1 MKITPLHASGVAE
14 VSRINLAEALA
25 NDLYTKLDELL
36 SDHGVLVFRR
46 QFLGEEDL
54 VRFAGAFGEL
64 ERTIYTKGVSPYH
77 PEVIYISNLKYPDG
91 SNVGLLGDQELHWH
105 SDQTYRTRPAT
116 GSMLYGVEVTTTS
129 GCTYWANQYHAY
141 ESLPADV
148 QRAIDGRVGV
158 FSYERRLELFYPKE
172 QKSDE
177 ALKQRAPQSAV
188 HPIVLRHPKSGR
200 KALYA
205 DPVTLASIDG
215 LSPEDS
221 TQLQAV
227 LTAHCALPEAVYR
240 HEWRQGD
247 VVFWDNG
254 CTLHRRDPIAA
265 DRARFMKRMTIYLRA
280 AQHCVPHVTP
290 AAAAAAA

>member
-1 MKITPLHASGVAE
+1 MKIIALHASGVAE
-14 VSRINLAEALA
+14 VSGVDLAEALA
-25 NDLYTKLDELL
+25 NEVYTQLDELL
-36 SDHGVLVFRR
+36 SERGVLVFRR

-91 SNVGLLGDQELHWH
+91 GNVGLLGDQELHWH

-129 GCTYWANQYHAY
+129 GCTYWANQYRAY

-188 HPIVLRHPKSGR
+188 HPLVLTHPKSGR

-221 TQLQAV
+221 ANLQAV

-280 AQHCVPHVTP
+280 ARHCVPHVTP
-290 AAAAAAA
+290 AAAAA